1 MNEAAARCGLKRS
14 RQVAWHDLLTGVSNQ
29 DSVTRADYPGIAG
42 AFFDTAFDFR
52 FVRNTARPP
61 FTKNPAC
68 RHLRR
73 GCAFSLL
80 RQLPLVQL
88 PPKEM
93 QLPPEELELLELP
106 PKDVQLLLEE
116 SERGAGG
123 SGVGVKGVA
132 VDSDLKLIAIVFPQ
146 FHACRENDE
155 FWGVNFTEW
164 DNVKR
169 AFFHPTTFRPV
180 AHPIGPATPPEPPHT
195 ALHSLSSPVP
205 NALSISHPLSPLSS
219 GYYNF
224 LSRSHRRRTSA
235 LARAYGFHGLCYHH
249 YWFGCR
255 RTTLAEPLLRMLE
268 DGEPNLPFCLIWAN
282 EPWTNRWDGARGG
295 GGGGRSEVLLEQTYG
310 DEECWKE
317 HFDWLLKFFNHP
329 NYIKVSGRPMHPAT
343 EPQLVL
349 RRLAEAAVACE
360 FCLDVRYYVDMDG
373 ELYEGLEGRVTRE
386 GGRIVKHFI
395 EKGFLGGKQFRL
407 RRRRKGGVQGEAEVK
422 GQGGQ
427 GKVNGGQEGE
437 ADGEDGDDEEGDGE
451 GASFPAAVT
460 AADDHATTTI
470 LTLRACMEEKDA
482 AIKKLQSQLDEA
494 HADLQKWRSAFHPAN
509 ILATETTAEP
519 AAVVAAFE
527 TVREAEAQVQEKLLA
542 ARRREAAMLIR
553 LAGRE
558 QEVVAVK
565 EQLQQVLESMQ
576 PASTQTRSLLLDAA
590 IHAEFK
596 RLKTESEALERR
608 VRELQDDLAAVQFT
622 PHSKNG
628 KMLMA
633 KCRTLQEEN
642 EDIGREAAEGK
653 VHELEN
659 KLALQKQL
667 NSELKRGYQ
676 ELQEYVDEINEEA
689 EKLEETVYKLQRQLQ
704 LRDAE
709 VQELSRF
716 KAGVLEAERSQQHFP
731 PPHSQQQQQQPGQ
744 GMQRGGSLKRERERE
759 RDRDRRQGQPQ
770 GQGMQGS
777 QEGSEA
783 EDRDGQGFVREGRER
798 HGFRREFSRQ
808 LSGRQHRGH
817 EEEDEE
823 RGSYGEE
830 HHRRMH
836 HHFGGRERQREGSI
850 GGGGESGAYGGERSR
865 DGRRREGKRS
875 WRDRSMEREIEGEGR
890 GRRAPSLSP

>member
-1 MNEAAARCGLKRS
+1 MEEDDFEFEGPVASRVAPSNGQEAA
-14 RQVAWHDLLTGVSNQ
+14 
-29 DSVTRADYPGIAG
+29 
-42 AFFDTAFDFR
+42 
-52 FVRNTARPP
+52 
-61 FTKNPAC
+61 
-68 RHLRR
+68 
-73 GCAFSLL
+73 
-80 RQLPLVQL
+80 
-88 PPKEM
+88 
-93 QLPPEELELLELP
+93 
-106 PKDVQLLLEE
+106 
-116 SERGAGG
+116 GAGRTKSSIG
-123 SGVGVKGVA
+123 RLKAGGA
-132 VDSDLKLIAIVFPQ
+132 V
-146 FHACRENDE
+146 
-155 FWGVNFTEW
+155 
-164 DNVKR
+164 
-169 AFFHPTTFRPV
+169 
-180 AHPIGPATPPEPPHT
+180 
-195 ALHSLSSPVP
+195 
-205 NALSISHPLSPLSS
+205 SS
-219 GYYNF
+219 G
-224 LSRSHRRRTSA
+224 S
-235 LARAYGFHGLCYHH
+235 
-249 YWFGCR
+249 
-255 RTTLAEPLLRMLE
+255 
-268 DGEPNLPFCLIWAN
+268 D
-282 EPWTNRWDGARGG
+282 GG
-295 GGGGRSEVLLEQTYG
+295 GGGGDLEEV
-310 DEECWKE
+310 
-317 HFDWLLKFFNHP
+317 
-329 NYIKVSGRPMHPAT
+329 
-343 EPQLVL
+343 
-349 RRLAEAAVACE
+349 
-360 FCLDVRYYVDMDG
+360 DG
-373 ELYEGLEGRVTRE
+373 EEEEEEEEEVEEVGEEEEVDIYPMEDEQNLTYPLSL
-386 GGRIVKHFI
+386 
-395 EKGFLGGKQFRL
+395 FLCHVPPSLPVSLPRGS
-407 RRRRKGGVQGEAEVK
+407 V
-422 GQGGQ
+422 
-427 GKVNGGQEGE
+427 
-437 ADGEDGDDEEGDGE
+437 
-451 GASFPAAVT
+451 
-460 AADDHATTTI
+460 
-470 LTLRACMEEKDA
+470 EEKDA
-482 AIKKLQSQLDEA
+482 TIKKLQSQLDEA
-494 HADLQKWRSAFHPAN
+494 HADLHKWRTAFHPAN
-509 ILATETTAEP
+509 ILAPEATAEP

-527 TVREAEAQVQEKLLA
+527 AVREAEAQLQEKLLA

-565 EQLQQVLESMQ
+565 EQLQQVLENMQ

-709 VQELSRF
+709 
-716 KAGVLEAERSQQHFP
+716 
-731 PPHSQQQQQQPGQ
+731 
-744 GMQRGGSLKRERERE
+744 
-759 RDRDRRQGQPQ
+759 
-770 GQGMQGS
+770 
-777 QEGSEA
+777 
-783 EDRDGQGFVREGRER
+783 GFVREGRER

-850 GGGGESGAYGGERSR
+850 GGGGESGAYGGERR

>member
-1 MNEAAARCGLKRS
+1 MEEDDFEFEGPVASRVAPSNGQEAA
-14 RQVAWHDLLTGVSNQ
+14 
-29 DSVTRADYPGIAG
+29 
-42 AFFDTAFDFR
+42 
-52 FVRNTARPP
+52 
-61 FTKNPAC
+61 
-68 RHLRR
+68 
-73 GCAFSLL
+73 
-80 RQLPLVQL
+80 
-88 PPKEM
+88 
-93 QLPPEELELLELP
+93 
-106 PKDVQLLLEE
+106 
-116 SERGAGG
+116 GAGRTKSSIG
-123 SGVGVKGVA
+123 RLKAGGA
-132 VDSDLKLIAIVFPQ
+132 V
-146 FHACRENDE
+146 
-155 FWGVNFTEW
+155 
-164 DNVKR
+164 
-169 AFFHPTTFRPV
+169 
-180 AHPIGPATPPEPPHT
+180 
-195 ALHSLSSPVP
+195 
-205 NALSISHPLSPLSS
+205 SS
-219 GYYNF
+219 G
-224 LSRSHRRRTSA
+224 S
-235 LARAYGFHGLCYHH
+235 
-249 YWFGCR
+249 
-255 RTTLAEPLLRMLE
+255 
-268 DGEPNLPFCLIWAN
+268 D
-282 EPWTNRWDGARGG
+282 GG
-295 GGGGRSEVLLEQTYG
+295 GGGGDLEEVDGEEEEEEEEVEEVGEEEEVDIYPMEDEQASV
-310 DEECWKE
+310 
-317 HFDWLLKFFNHP
+317 P
-329 NYIKVSGRPMHPAT
+329 
-343 EPQLVL
+343 
-349 RRLAEAAVACE
+349 AAVA
-360 FCLDVRYYVDMDG
+360 
-373 ELYEGLEGRVTRE
+373 
-386 GGRIVKHFI
+386 
-395 EKGFLGGKQFRL
+395 
-407 RRRRKGGVQGEAEVK
+407 
-422 GQGGQ
+422 
-427 GKVNGGQEGE
+427 
-437 ADGEDGDDEEGDGE
+437 
-451 GASFPAAVT
+451 AAH
-460 AADDHATTTI
+460 DHATTTI
-470 LTLRACMEEKDA
+470 LTLRACVEEKDA
-482 AIKKLQSQLDEA
+482 TIKKLQSQLDEA
-494 HADLQKWRSAFHPAN
+494 HADLHKWRTAFHPAN
-509 ILATETTAEP
+509 ILAPEATAEP

-527 TVREAEAQVQEKLLA
+527 AVREAEAQLQEKLLA

-565 EQLQQVLESMQ
+565 EQLQQVLENMQ

-731 PPHSQQQQQQPGQ
+731 PPHSQQQQQQQQQQPGQ

-759 RDRDRRQGQPQ
+759 RERDRRQGQPQ

-850 GGGGESGAYGGERSR
+850 GGGGESGAYGGERR

>member
-1 MNEAAARCGLKRS
+1 MEEEDFEFEEPVASRVAATADRIKTPTGRTKAAA
-14 RQVAWHDLLTGVSNQ
+14 VV
-29 DSVTRADYPGIAG
+29 
-42 AFFDTAFDFR
+42 
-52 FVRNTARPP
+52 
-61 FTKNPAC
+61 
-68 RHLRR
+68 
-73 GCAFSLL
+73 
-80 RQLPLVQL
+80 
-88 PPKEM
+88 
-93 QLPPEELELLELP
+93 
-106 PKDVQLLLEE
+106 
-116 SERGAGG
+116 
-123 SGVGVKGVA
+123 
-132 VDSDLKLIAIVFPQ
+132 
-146 FHACRENDE
+146 
-155 FWGVNFTEW
+155 
-164 DNVKR
+164 
-169 AFFHPTTFRPV
+169 
-180 AHPIGPATPPEPPHT
+180 
-195 ALHSLSSPVP
+195 
-205 NALSISHPLSPLSS
+205 SS
-219 GYYNF
+219 G
-224 LSRSHRRRTSA
+224 S
-235 LARAYGFHGLCYHH
+235 
-249 YWFGCR
+249 
-255 RTTLAEPLLRMLE
+255 
-268 DGEPNLPFCLIWAN
+268 D
-282 EPWTNRWDGARGG
+282 
-295 GGGGRSEVLLEQTYG
+295 GGRDGGEVEEVEEVG
-310 DEECWKE
+310 EEEEDEEAE
-317 HFDWLLKFFNHP
+317 EEEVDI
-329 NYIKVSGRPMHPAT
+329 YPMADDQASFP
-343 EPQLVL
+343 V
-349 RRLAEAAVACE
+349 AAVAA
-360 FCLDVRYYVDMDG
+360 G
-373 ELYEGLEGRVTRE
+373 
-386 GGRIVKHFI
+386 
-395 EKGFLGGKQFRL
+395 
-407 RRRRKGGVQGEAEVK
+407 
-422 GQGGQ
+422 
-427 GKVNGGQEGE
+427 
-437 ADGEDGDDEEGDGE
+437 
-451 GASFPAAVT
+451 
-460 AADDHATTTI
+460 DHATTTI
-470 LTLRACMEEKDA
+470 LTLRACVEEKEA
-482 AIKKLQSQLDEA
+482 AITKLQSQLDEA
-494 HADLQKWRSAFHPAN
+494 HADLHKWRTAFHPAN
-509 ILATETTAEP
+509 ILAPDTTAEP

-527 TVREAEAQVQEKLLA
+527 GARETEAQLQEKLLA

-565 EQLQQVLESMQ
+565 EQLQQVLDSMQ

-716 KAGVLEAERSQQHFP
+716 KAGVLEAERSQQQFP
-731 PPHSQQQQQQPGQ
+731 PPHSQQQLGQQGQQQQ
-744 GMQRGGSLKRERERE
+744 QQRGSLKRERERE
-759 RDRDRRQGQPQ
+759 RERDRRQQQPQ
-770 GQGMQGS
+770 GQNMQGS

-783 EDRDGQGFVREGRER
+783 EDREGQGFVREGRER

-808 LSGRQHRGH
+808 LSGRPHRGH

-823 RGSYGEE
+823 RGSHGDE

-875 WRDRSMEREIEGEGR
+875 WRDRSIDREIEGEGR

>member
-1 MNEAAARCGLKRS
+1 M
-14 RQVAWHDLLTGVSNQ
+14 
-29 DSVTRADYPGIAG
+29 
-42 AFFDTAFDFR
+42 F
-52 FVRNTARPP
+52 
-61 FTKNPAC
+61 
-68 RHLRR
+68 
-73 GCAFSLL
+73 
-80 RQLPLVQL
+80 
-88 PPKEM
+88 
-93 QLPPEELELLELP
+93 
-106 PKDVQLLLEE
+106 
-116 SERGAGG
+116 
-123 SGVGVKGVA
+123 
-132 VDSDLKLIAIVFPQ
+132 
-146 FHACRENDE
+146 
-155 FWGVNFTEW
+155 
-164 DNVKR
+164 
-169 AFFHPTTFRPV
+169 
-180 AHPIGPATPPEPPHT
+180 
-195 ALHSLSSPVP
+195 AL
-205 NALSISHPLSPLSS
+205 
-219 GYYNF
+219 
-224 LSRSHRRRTSA
+224 
-235 LARAYGFHGLCYHH
+235 
-249 YWFGCR
+249 
-255 RTTLAEPLLRMLE
+255 
-268 DGEPNLPFCLIWAN
+268 
-282 EPWTNRWDGARGG
+282 
-295 GGGGRSEVLLEQTYG
+295 Q
-310 DEECWKE
+310 
-317 HFDWLLKFFNHP
+317 
-329 NYIKVSGRPMHPAT
+329 
-343 EPQLVL
+343 
-349 RRLAEAAVACE
+349 
-360 FCLDVRYYVDMDG
+360 
-373 ELYEGLEGRVTRE
+373 
-386 GGRIVKHFI
+386 
-395 EKGFLGGKQFRL
+395 
-407 RRRRKGGVQGEAEVK
+407 
-422 GQGGQ
+422 
-427 GKVNGGQEGE
+427 
-437 ADGEDGDDEEGDGE
+437 
-451 GASFPAAVT
+451 
-460 AADDHATTTI
+460 
-470 LTLRACMEEKDA
+470 
-482 AIKKLQSQLDEA
+482 
-494 HADLQKWRSAFHPAN
+494 
-509 ILATETTAEP
+509 
-519 AAVVAAFE
+519 
-527 TVREAEAQVQEKLLA
+527 
-542 ARRREAAMLIR
+542 
-553 LAGRE
+553 
-558 QEVVAVK
+558 

-596 RLKTESEALERR
+596 RLKAESKTLKWQDDLAVMQFTFRPPYPYPPISTHTNPYSLMCTHLNPFGQRSKSEALERRVRGLQDDLAAVQFSFLPPHPYPPMHIHSNPFRPRTESEALERR

-653 VHELEN
+653 MLMAKCRILHEHREAAEGNVHLGQVVSEAGEGLGQVHELEN

-676 ELQEYVDEINEEA
+676 ELQEYVDEINEEAEKLVSAKVCFRARFPPIAVRPMCHGQSYRKLQEYVDEINEEA